1 MVYNYR
7 HYQTTFAN
15 MSEIKQ
21 SKIEFTV
28 KEFAGYQIKQRA
40 DGYLYATEMCKV
52 GKKEWKHYNQ
62 NNQTKEYLDA
72 LSKDLNKSISN
83 LIESTRTGLN
93 EKRGT
98 WVHPR
103 VAIHL
108 AMWIS
113 PKFAVSVSKWV
124 VEWYSQST
132 DNYKKFIHE
141 ISNLEPSECSKKE
154 KKIQIELA
162 ASLQGQM
169 EVKTPVGFID
179 ILTQTHII
187 EIKEASCWKHALGQ
201 ILIYGEYYPNY
212 NKKIILFGKL
222 PIGHK
227 IISNAYS
234 KHNVVLELLQ

>member
-1 MVYNYR
+1 
-7 HYQTTFAN
+7 

-21 SKIEFTV
+21 SKPTEYAV

-40 DGYLYATEMCKV
+40 DGYLNATEMCKV
-52 GKKEWKHYNQ
+52 GKKEWSGYLR

-72 LSKDLNKSISN
+72 LEIALGIPQAQ
-83 LIESTRTGLN
+83 LIESITAN
-93 EKRGT
+93 VPKRGT

-222 PIGHK
+222 PIGQI